1 MTQDLATR
9 NEPRELS
16 TRLTLDLT
24 ETGHALAQASALA
37 KMVETQFHEGHHFM
51 HIPGTPMSQR
61 PHLCDPGAGLIMTGY
76 KVRTGAYRL
85 LESVWDDENDHY
97 SLAVE
102 VSLVHIASGVVVST
116 GVGAATSHEV
126 KYAYRWVKMEEVP
139 AGLDRS
145 LLPTRIR
152 KDGARMYRVDNPDLG
167 DLYNTLWKMAAKR
180 GEGDAT
186 LKLPGCSELFAGYA
200 VATPKRPQQAKK
212 DEPKPRTPEEV
223 QCAADELYG
232 NDEALPAEAP
242 AVTQPPA
249 AAPAAKPAAPV
260 QVAAP
265 IEALNKRGWAL
276 AGKYGLTVDELK
288 AWCNEP
294 ANNAFPNKA
303 MTWANAGIIEKNAAL
318 DVFEQSYADSIPAE
332 EQK

>member
-37 KMVETQFHEGHHFM
+37 KMVETQFHEGHHFL
-51 HIPGTPMSQR
+51 HIPGMPMSQR

-200 VATPKRPQQAKK
+200 VATPKRPQEPKK
-212 DEPKPRTPEEV
+212 DEPKPRTPEQV
-223 QCAADELYG
+223 QRAADELYDG
-232 NDEALPAEAP
+232 DEASAAP
-242 AVTQPPA
+242 VPQNTPA
-249 AAPAAKPAAPV
+249 AAPAPKPTPQAPSNTPPVRDEQSIRAKAIAQALGWDSLRFAAEFEKR
-260 QVAAP
+260 AATTWR
-265 IEALNKRGWAL
+265 EASP
-276 AGKYGLTVDELK
+276 LTKAAVMDE
-288 AWCNEP
+288 
-294 ANNAFPNKA
+294 
-303 MTWANAGIIEKNAAL
+303 IEKAYPL
-318 DVFEQSYADSIPAE
+318 PKE
-332 EQK
+332 EQKPQ